1 MNLLTLILKNCFCSS
16 GCCYRLTCL
25 FVFMMHFITINDA
38 STEQFMFYKRTT
50 QYISKLT
57 QNSRIQVKCQ
67 QYQHLRF
74 RMFLCSNSS
83 AVGLWL
89 SRLRKKSKISF
100 WTISHPPQFSVLTS
114 YFGVR
119 KAEQKAP
126 TLLHYVL
133 GTPGPCVT
141 RTMLRFHSFLC
152 FQLTKDKIR
161 YVILGMTLPP
171 LPQAELLK
179 AKLYRCLHL
188 ISFLPFL
195 LPDSHKFF

>member
-1 MNLLTLILKNCFCSS
+1 MMYTQNSWCFIKN
-16 GCCYRLTCL
+16 
-25 FVFMMHFITINDA
+25 
-38 STEQFMFYKRTT
+38 T
-50 QYISKLT
+50 QHTSKLT
-57 QNSRIQVKCQ
+57 QTSWLQVKCQ
-67 QYQHLRF
+67 QYQDLRF
-74 RMFLCSNSS
+74 SMFLCSNSS

-100 WTISHPPQFSVLTS
+100 WTISHSPQFSVLKS
-114 YFGVR
+114 YFGVW
-119 KAEQKAP
+119 KAEQKAL

-141 RTMLRFHSFLC
+141 QIMLRFRSFLC

-179 AKLYRCLHL
+179 AKLHRCLHL
-188 ISFLPFL
+188 ISFLPCL
-195 LPDSHKFF
+195 LPNSRKYF